1 MEKTLKTWAR
11 RRSIRQVFLG
21 KTDVLLQG
29 TKMSFIEKAKK
40 KLGDFAGAA
49 KDAVNGDDKKSE
61 EAGDTSS
68 STIDKV
74 KSKQGILSKI
84 QDILTLGYSTKEDL
98 REVDKKLRDLYYA
111 EFKGMRHKW
120 EEIYLAAL
128 NAKQR
133 NGADYKKV
141 IQVMDRVAEKINRAD
156 YGYAGLMDRKG
167 HVRENEL
174 ARVFDYDKA
183 FGTQIQ
189 GLDQSIDDLYS
200 FVESENWIE
209 TPPRIRSIKNTLL
222 DIEGK
227 WDGREK
233 EFRPLEA

>member
-1 MEKTLKTWAR
+1 
-11 RRSIRQVFLG
+11 
-21 KTDVLLQG
+21 
-29 TKMSFIEKAKK
+29 MSFIERAKK
-40 KLGDFAGAA
+40 KLGFGDEAKEGDEKTIAAG
-49 KDAVNGDDKKSE
+49 
-61 EAGDTSS
+61 T

-74 KSKQGILSKI
+74 KDKQGLLSKI

-98 REVDKKLRDLYYA
+98 REVDKKLRDTYYG

-120 EEIYLAAL
+120 EEIYLEAL

-183 FGTQIQ
+183 LGTEID
-189 GLDQSIDDLYS
+189 GLNQLIEEMNGL
-200 FVESENWIE
+200 VESESWID
-209 TPPRIRSIKNTLL
+209 TPPKIRSIKTMLL
-222 DIEGK
+222 DIESK
-227 WDGREK
+227 WDDREK
-233 EFRPLEA
+233 EFRPLEI